1 MKKYLFYSNIF
12 VNYPKIANLAF
23 GIKLKANRS

>member
-12 VNYPKIANLAF
+12 VNSPKIANLAF
-23 GIKLKANRS
+23 GIKFKAN